1 MNNPKQISVLYE
13 LYEFKANEMSLNYSD
28 RIKLIN
34 VFISEFLKFEEYES
48 AAYFKDRKIDM
59 YYFIEYGD

>member
-28 RIKLIN
+28 RLLM
-34 VFISEFLKFEEYES
+34 FSFLNF
-48 AAYFKDRKIDM
+48 
-59 YYFIEYGD
+59 